1 MRRILRTVS
10 ISLLLVMTAGVS
22 NSQSNSY
29 AKFDKKGR
37 TIGLYNLLA
46 TTTGC
51 DSSRIF
57 TGVINRV
64 TYELNDHTYAYTF
77 VLNTGG
83 KKLTINLV
91 LSDDEVL
98 QPDVEDII
106 RKGIRA
112 RVQARQCGNVG
123 VWTAE
128 EIRRL

>member
-1 MRRILRTVS
+1 MKKFLIGV
-10 ISLLLVMTAGVS
+10 ILLLAAPSAVY
-22 NSQSNSY
+22 SQSNSY
-29 AKFDKKGR
+29 AKFDSRGR

-51 DSSRIF
+51 ENSRVF
-57 TGVINRV
+57 NGVIAKV
-64 TYELNDHTYAYTF
+64 TYEVNHHTYAYTF
-77 VLNTGG
+77 KLNAGG
-83 KKLTINLV
+83 RNLIINLV

-106 RKGIRA
+106 RKGV
-112 RVQARQCGNVG
+112 RVRVAARQCGSGG